1 MQASGRKWAAP
12 PLKGTAAVAALAA
25 AWLLAGCAPALDWR
39 DWRPEGS
46 GISLLLPCKPVPQV
60 RQVQLAGKSLR
71 LALHACSAGGQT
83 WGLAFADLADPSL
96 TPAALDGLLQ
106 GMQENLGATGVQER
120 QALQV
125 PGATPHPQAR
135 RVLLSGNRADGQP
148 MRAELATFVRGTLVF
163 QATVLGAEL
172 PAEGVETFFESLR
185 FAR

>member
-1 MQASGRKWAAP
+1 MQALARQEAAP
-12 PLKGTAAVAALAA
+12 PFKSASAAAALAA
-25 AWLLAGCAPALDWR
+25 ALLLAGCAPALDWR

-83 WGLAFADLADPSL
+83 WGLAFADLADPGL
-96 TPAALDGLLQ
+96 TPAALEGLLQ
-106 GMQENLGATGVQER
+106 GMQENLGATDLEER

-125 PGATPHPQAR
+125 PGATPHPKAR
-135 RVLLSGNRADGQP
+135 RVLLSGQRVDGQP

-172 PAEGVETFFESLR
+172 PAEGVQTFFESLR